1 MEGIITSK
9 DVIVHLPLIWKEYGT
24 GCALRALKAVVTRQ
38 KTTFLDVACDCEAQ
52 RARQAAESQPR
63 ARA

>member
-9 DVIVHLPLIWKEYGT
+9 DVIVHLPLIWREYGT

-38 KTTFLDVACDCEAQ
+38 RTTFLDVACGCEALRREAQ
-52 RARQAAESQPR
+52 KPR
-63 ARA
+63 AEA

>member
-9 DVIVHLPLIWKEYGT
+9 DVLTHLPLIWKEFGA
-24 GCALRALKAVVTRQ
+24 GCALRAIKAVVTKER
-38 KTTFLDVACDCEAQ
+38 TTFLDVACDCERRKQ
-52 RARQAAESQPR
+52 EAAKKI